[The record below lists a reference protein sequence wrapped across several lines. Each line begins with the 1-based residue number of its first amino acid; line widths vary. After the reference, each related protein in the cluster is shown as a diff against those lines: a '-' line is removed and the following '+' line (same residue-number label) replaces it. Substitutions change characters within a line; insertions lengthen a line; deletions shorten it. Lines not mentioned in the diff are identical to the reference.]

1 MIPRLTPKAAAD
13 IYGFSTGEAL
23 LKWCKRNDVPV
34 DYLGRRALIPVAS
47 IEAAIQRSSKTRRN
61 ARSSRA
67 FGPRRPT
74 AGARR
79 RGPFSSQEQV

>member
-47 IEAAIQRSSKTRRN
+47 IAAAPSDHAAPRPARDAVDPSLLRSRYERRN
-61 ARSSRA
+61 D
-67 FGPRRPT
+67 T
-74 AGARR
+74 A
-79 RGPFSSQEQV
+79 